1 MSCVCG
7 LMTAWPLSVDHEL
20 IFYEIRGHLL
30 NLNILIQIKWWGGI
44 HHCVSQDKL
53 GCAVT
58 NSPRSQTPL
67 RESGALPHAGLTQ
80 EAGLTRLA
88 VSVTSKVA
96 NNPGGRDKM
105 HSQGLNKCHLMV
117 LEAGCPASGC
127 Q

>member
-1 MSCVCG
+1 
-7 LMTAWPLSVDHEL
+7 MTAWPLSVDHEL
-20 IFYEIRGHLL
+20 IFYEIEGTTVEFEHPHSDKVVGRD
-30 NLNILIQIKWWGGI
+30 

-88 VSVTSKVA
+88 VFPVTSKVA

-117 LEAGCPASGC
+117 LEAGCPASAGC

>member
-1 MSCVCG
+1 MSCVYG
-7 LMTAWPLSVDHEL
+7 HMTAWSLSAEHEC

-30 NLNILIQIKWWGGI
+30 NLNILVQIQWWGGV
-44 HHCVSQDKL
+44 HDCVSQDEL
-53 GCAVT
+53 DCAVI
-58 NSPRSQTPL
+58 NSPRWQTPL
-67 RESGALPHAGLTQ
+67 RESGALRHAGLTQ

-88 VSVTSKVA
+88 VSVTSQVT

-105 HSQGLNKCHLMV
+105 YSQGLNKRHLVV

>member
-7 LMTAWPLSVDHEL
+7 HMTAWPLSAEHER

-30 NLNILIQIKWWGGI
+30 NLNILVQI
-44 HHCVSQDKL
+44 HECVSQDEL

-67 RESGALPHAGLTQ
+67 RESGALPHAGLSQ

-88 VSVTSKVA
+88 ISVTSKVA
-96 NNPGGRDKM
+96 NNPGGWDKT